1 MTPVSGTP
9 SVLLDYL
16 MRVRR
21 DAQAGRLSMHIGE
34 PNVDRFQ
41 GLIVGYNL
49 CQIDQGMNDVEYGQF
64 REWLRDKGEF
74 PTEGWEAKYLR
85 DCGGDPE
92 QAIRKY
98 LDFVAEFLASHRQE
112 TAEK

>member
-1 MTPVSGTP
+1 MIPATTTP
-9 SVLLDYL
+9 SKLLAYL

-21 DAQAGRLSMHIGE
+21 DTQAGRLGMHIGE

-41 GLIVGYNL
+41 GLITGYQM
-49 CQIDQGMNDVEYGQF
+49 CQLDQGVDDVEYGQF

-98 LDFVAEFLASHRQE
+98 LDFVAEFLAWYRKE
-112 TAEK
+112 PAGK